1 MSRHLPHLCWINNH
15 ARIDQGIVH
24 WISHHIRGFQYKS
37 GLYVVELISILK
49 VSNHPAKPYTLA
61 PILPS
66 TTLGV
71 CTLKPTGSPQRNQD
85 YQMCDDP
92 PKHMFRSGGNQNWNP
107 KTHRNTRL
115 VLAVVHYN
123 EEKTF
128 LLLNTVQCSLLSKWN
143 VVFRAVQCKHMVVSG
158 QPATHTVGAYPS
170 CSYAGHW

>member
-49 VSNHPAKPYTLA
+49 VSNHLAKPYTLA

-71 CTLKPTGSPQRNQD
+71 CTLKPPGSPQRNQD

-128 LLLNTVQCSLLSKWN
+128 LLLYCS
-143 VVFRAVQCKHMVVSG
+143 VFTSFEMECGLQSSAV
-158 QPATHTVGAYPS
+158 
-170 CSYAGHW
+170 